1 MLKLYAFGMWDEEM
15 RYDFVDF
22 LVAKDLQEAQIK
34 AEDLFC
40 EDDVEVWEVQ
50 IDGYKIEIKED
61 WWKKL
66 NSLMK

>member
-1 MLKLYAFGMWDEEM
+1 MC
-15 RYDFVDF
+15 YDFADF

-66 NSLMK
+66 SLLTK